1 MVRVALVYFLS
12 IVFFPSILSGQNSPF
27 SNGKWVK
34 IATSKQ
40 GIFQLTGSQL
50 KAMGFVLPFSSNQLQ
65 LFNYNLANLNEK
77 VDTNPVVGITENAI
91 LVSDGGDNQFDEK
104 DFFLFY
110 SEGPIQWKY
119 DEVKNGPTHYK
130 NACLDSVFYFITL
143 GSNGKRMSAAAKINT
158 AQQTIDNYD
167 ERWLIEKDS
176 ISLLSSGK
184 LLLGTP
190 MGQGSGKQA
199 QLNYPLN
206 MNGLILSSPFN
217 IVTQY
222 AATAYQSEANF
233 NLSVNANIAKTTSV
247 APVSGYI
254 YDETANLV
262 TDNFTYTLNANTNLM
277 NPVNVAVAFTCENT
291 TATGWIDFIELN
303 AKRKIGFW
311 GTNSFGFRNYVL
323 AKTVNAVQ
331 YQLQNIDA
339 TTQIWDVTHPE
350 QPASI
355 AINFQTATTGNFIQ
369 LADTLREFFAVNQQG
384 YETPS
389 FVATMGNQNLMA
401 SNVPDYIII
410 TASNYINA
418 ANKLRD
424 FHAASN
430 GLKGIVYNVNEIFN
444 EFSGGQPSPTGI
456 RNFIQYVSKQSSLR
470 KVNAPQYLLLM
481 GMANFSY
488 KTYNSA
494 LQIPVFE
501 SSASTN
507 ILASY
512 PTDDYYTILTPNDD
526 INSPTSIKNSSL
538 AMGRLP
544 IRTAAEADTV
554 VEKIINY
561 QKNNNGGAWKNQL
574 TWVADDGDYN
584 LHLQDAE
591 DITSNLQKKV
601 PAWNQK
607 KIYLDLY
614 PVTNNIAGNTYPL
627 VNAAIN
633 QTINNGSLILN
644 YTGHGN
650 YSRLSEEAVI
660 AQSDVEQWNN
670 AGKLPLMITASCD
683 FAPYDQPQ
691 LSPFGF
697 DALLKN
703 SKGVVALV
711 AASRLVYAFSNKQIN
726 DQFIQKLLV
735 PDSAGHFLT
744 IGTALQK
751 AKMAAW
757 AQGEDHINTFKFTL
771 LGDPAMHLA
780 KVVDQVVVN
789 AINGKTFLGTDT
801 LQAGNKYTIT
811 GSVQSGAQLKNNFKG
826 TLEMVL
832 YDAPN
837 IKKTLGN
844 TNYSIPVNV
853 SVQENIL
860 FKGTAS
866 VNAGKFSIDF
876 MLPKEVTVNQGALK
890 LQLSAF
896 NDSSDAIGVFN
907 QIFVKPAVAVNFSD
921 TIGPEMQLYLN
932 DTNFINGGWAAS
944 YSTLLVNLKDEAG
957 IQTSGNSLG
966 HDITLLLDGAVK
978 NEIVLNNYYAA
989 AFNTYQ
995 KGSIKFVLP
1004 AMSIGAHQL
1013 IIKAWDLL
1021 GNSSKDT
1028 LRFIVPDTTGVLL
1041 NKVNNFPNPFSNT
1054 TTFSFEHNQPSAA
1067 LTVSLTLY
1075 DNNGV
1080 TLFSRPLSA
1089 QYHTNKVV
1097 SYWYGTDAG
1106 GHLINPGIYFYKITL
1121 SNGKE
1126 TKVMTNKLIKF

>member
-34 IATSKQ
+34 IATAKQ
-40 GIFQLTGSQL
+40 GVFQVTGAQL
-50 KAMGFVLPFSSNQLQ
+50 KTMGFTLPFTSNQLQ

-77 VDTNPVVGITENAI
+77 VEVNPMVGITENAI
-91 LVSDGGDNQFDEK
+91 MVNDGGDNQFDEK

-119 DEVKNGPTHYK
+119 DEVKNAPTHYK
-130 NACLDSVFYFITL
+130 NACLDSIFYFITL
-143 GSNGKRMSAAAKINT
+143 GKNGKRINAAVKINT
-158 AQQTIDNYD
+158 AQQVIDNYD

-206 MNGLILSSPFN
+206 MNGLTLANPFT
-217 IVTQY
+217 IVTRY
-222 AATAYQSEANF
+222 AATAYQNAVNF
-233 NLSVNANIAKTTSV
+233 TFSINTEVAKTTAI
-247 APVSGYI
+247 APVSGYL

-262 TDNFTYTLNANTNLM
+262 TDNFTYTLNANTNLN
-277 NPVNVAVAFTCENT
+277 NPVNITVSFTSENT

-311 GTNSFGFRNYVL
+311 GVNSFGFRNYAL
-323 AKTVNAVQ
+323 AKTGNAVQ

-339 TTQIWDVTHPE
+339 STQIWDVTHPE
-350 QPASI
+350 EPLSI
-355 AINFQTATTGNFIQ
+355 AINFQTATAGNFIQ
-369 LADTLREFFAVNQQG
+369 QADTLREFFAVKTQG

-389 FVATMGNQNLMA
+389 FVAAIGNQNLMG
-401 SNVPDYIII
+401 SSVPDYIII
-410 TASNYINA
+410 AAGNYINA
-418 ANKLRD
+418 ATKLRD
-424 FHAASN
+424 FHTASH
-430 GLKGIVYNVNEIFN
+430 GLKGVVYNVNEIFN

-456 RNFIQYVSKQSSLR
+456 RNFIQYLYNQASLK

-481 GMANFSY
+481 GMANYSY

-494 LQIPVFE
+494 SQIPVFE
-501 SSASTN
+501 STASTN
-507 ILASY
+507 ILSSY
-512 PTDDYYTILTPNDD
+512 PADDFYTILNINDN
-526 INSPTSIKNSSL
+526 INSPTNIKYSAL

-544 IRTAAEADTV
+544 VRNTAEADTV

-591 DITSNLQKKV
+591 EITSNLQKKV

-650 YSRLSEEAVI
+650 YTRLTEEAVI
-660 AQSDVEQWNN
+660 AQSDVQQWNN

-711 AASRLVYAFSNKQIN
+711 AASRLVYAYSNKQIN

-735 PDSAGHFLT
+735 PDSAGYFLT

-757 AQGEDHINTFKFTL
+757 AQGEDHVNTFKFTL
-771 LGDPAMHLA
+771 LGDPAMHLSKA
-780 KVVDQVVVN
+780 NDQVVVN
-789 AINGKTFLGTDT
+789 AINGKTFSGKDS
-801 LQAGNKYTIT
+801 LQAGSKYTIT
-811 GSVQSGAQLKNNFKG
+811 GSVQSGTVLKNNFKG

-837 IKKTLGN
+837 TKKTLGN
-844 TNYSIPVNV
+844 ITYSMPVNV
-853 SVQENIL
+853 TLQENIL

-876 MLPKEVTVNQGALK
+876 MLPKEVAVNQGALK
-890 LQLSAF
+890 LQLTAF
-896 NDSSDAIGVFN
+896 NDSADAMSIYN
-907 QIFVKPAVAVNFSD
+907 QIYAKPAVAENILD
-921 TIGPEMQLYLN
+921 TIGPKMQVYLN
-932 DTNFINGGWAAS
+932 DTNFSNGGWAAAH
-944 YSTLLVNLKDEAG
+944 STLIVNLKDEAG

-966 HDITLLLDGAVK
+966 HDITLLIDGATK
-978 NEIVLNNYYAA
+978 NEIVLNNYYTAD
-989 AFNTYQ
+989 FNTYQ
-995 KGSIKFVLP
+995 KGTIKYVLP
-1004 AMSIGAHQL
+1004 ALSIGAHQL

-1028 LRFIVPDTTGVLL
+1028 LQFIVPDTAGVLL
-1041 NKVNNFPNPFSNT
+1041 NKVSNFPNPFKNATS
-1054 TTFSFEHNQPSAA
+1054 FSFEHNQPEGS
-1067 LTVSLTLY
+1067 LSVSLTMY

-1080 TLFSRPLSA
+1080 TVFTKSLST
-1089 QYHTNKVV
+1089 QFNTNKVV
-1097 SYWYGTDAG
+1097 SYWDGTDAG
-1106 GHLINPGIYFYKITL
+1106 GHILNPGIYFYKITL
-1121 SNGKE
+1121 TNGKE